1 MTRPQIMNNWMN
13 CALLTIG
20 TAHVVMALQT
30 PSVFVPRTL
39 TFTFTSAAISSSSS
53 SSPSLVTLGSTVTST
68 PDFSGSFDSHQMDE
82 LAQRGELEASFMQ
95 DSVGELEQPGKKIS
109 KKKKKQK
116 KKEKGPSIPII
127 ARTLREEGVV
137 RLNGVLS
144 PISASTLRE
153 EILERRTAAYDAI
166 SRDDENI
173 NDVNDDDDGEWRKY
187 FADVLLKENRCDLL
201 LPLKGSNGIQT
212 ALHEILV
219 SSNVLSNILVTA
231 LGGDDATLYE
241 LAALISEPGSPRQ
254 PVHPDNPHQEHT
266 PLLTV
271 FIALQDIASPMGPTT
286 FIPKTHTA
294 ASHAKFDDISQRDAF
309 LQNSSSVVALL
320 KSGDASLFD
329 SRTMHC
335 GGANDELHGAT
346 RVLLYASF
354 RNPRATESIGN
365 VGSLMK
371 GIKPMT
377 LRELKSKLAA
387 SVVADTSVDPFDDE
401 REEEEAIRQNRLA
414 AEEGDSLAQ
423 LQLGT
428 NYYLGEG
435 GVEVNHAEAVH
446 WFELAAAQGLAH
458 AQFNLGFC
466 LSTGVGVVG
475 EVEGISAAVSS
486 RQDLERA
493 AELFRLAAEQG
504 HQGAKEA
511 YIDALSEC
519 KKMQI

>member
-1 MTRPQIMNNWMN
+1 
-13 CALLTIG
+13 
-20 TAHVVMALQT
+20 
-30 PSVFVPRTL
+30 
-39 TFTFTSAAISSSSS
+39 
-53 SSPSLVTLGSTVTST
+53 
-68 PDFSGSFDSHQMDE
+68 
-82 LAQRGELEASFMQ
+82 MQ

-116 KKEKGPSIPII
+116 MKQKMKKGPSIPIL

-137 RLNGVLS
+137 RLNGVLT
-144 PISASTLRE
+144 PTSASTLRE
-153 EILERRTAAYDAI
+153 EILERRAAAYAAI
-166 SRDDENI
+166 SGDNENG
-173 NDVNDDDDGEWRKY
+173 DGDSDGDGEQWRKY

-201 LPLKGSNGIQT
+201 LPLKGSSGIQT
-212 ALHEILV
+212 ALHEIFV
-219 SSNVLSNILVTA
+219 SSTFLSNILVTA

-254 PVHPDNPHQEHT
+254 PVHPDNPYQEHT

-271 FIALQDIASPMGPTT
+271 FIALQDIAPEMGPTT
-286 FIPKTHTA
+286 FIPRTHTA
-294 ASHAKFDDISQRDAF
+294 AAHAKFDDISQRDGF

-329 SRTMHC
+329 SRAMHC
-335 GGANDELHGAT
+335 GGANDEHQGAT

-354 RNPRATESIGN
+354 QNPRATESIGN

-371 GIKPMT
+371 DIKPTMT

-387 SVVADTSVDPFDDE
+387 GAADKSLDPFDDDRE
-401 REEEEAIRQNRLA
+401 DREEEEAIRQNYLA
-414 AEEGDSLAQ
+414 AEEGNALAQ

-435 GVEVNHAEAVH
+435 GVEINHVEAVR
-446 WFELAAAQGLAH
+446 WFEMAAAQGLAH
-458 AQFNLGFC
+458 AQFNLGYC
-466 LSTGVGVVG
+466 YSTGVVVG
-475 EVEGISAAVSS
+475 TSSVSY

-511 YIDALSEC
+511 YVEALSEC
-519 KKMQI
+519 EKMKI